1 MVRAT
6 NAVATHRRKK
16 RLLKRAKGFV
26 GDRKNHL
33 RLTSDAVMS
42 AMAFN
47 YKHRKQKK
55 RDFRRLWT
63 VRIGVAAKINGISY
77 SRFINGLKRAGCVI
91 NRKMLSDMAIR
102 DPNSFA
108 AIAGTA
114 KQALVA

>member
-1 MVRAT
+1 MVRVT
-6 NAVATHRRKK
+6 NSVAANRKRKK
-16 RLLKRAKGFV
+16 LLKQAKGFV

-33 RLTSDAVMS
+33 RLSADAVMS

-77 SRFINGLKRAGCVI
+77 SKLINGLKKAGCVI

-102 DPNSFA
+102 DPSSFA

>member
-16 RLLKRAKGFV
+16 RLLKQAKGFV

-77 SRFINGLKRAGCVI
+77 SKFINGLKRAGCVL
-91 NRKMLSDMAIR
+91 NRKMLSEMAIR
-102 DPNSFA
+102 DPSSFA
-108 AIAGTA
+108 AVAGTA

>member
-16 RLLKRAKGFV
+16 RLLKQAKGFV
-26 GDRKNHL
+26 GDRKNHI

-63 VRIGVAAKINGISY
+63 VRIGVAAKIHGISY
-77 SRFINGLKRAGCVI
+77 SKFINGLKRAGCNL

-102 DPNSFA
+102 DPSGFEA
-108 AIAGTA
+108 VAGTA
-114 KQALVA
+114 KQALA